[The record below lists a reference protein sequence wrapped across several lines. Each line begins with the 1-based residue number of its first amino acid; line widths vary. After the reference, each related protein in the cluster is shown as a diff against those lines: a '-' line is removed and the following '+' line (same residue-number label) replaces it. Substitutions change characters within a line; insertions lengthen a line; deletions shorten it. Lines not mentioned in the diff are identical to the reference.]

1 MSTIIQQET
10 RAGGASA
17 GRGSALGP
25 DVRPDPAALR
35 NPNQW
40 LEGGHNEAEGLANF
54 LAWFSIGLGA
64 AEVVAPRRL
73 SRLIGIRPTRGNRK
87 LMQAMGL
94 REIAHGVSILMD
106 PTDAQRLWA
115 RVGGDV
121 LDLTL
126 LGNAVSNSPR
136 PERTVAAIASV
147 LGVTALDVICAQ
159 TLSMGQRFTRARTAD
174 GGAIRVRKAVTIN
187 RPIEDVYG
195 FWRNF
200 ENLPRFMRHLE
211 SVQVT
216 GDGRSRWK
224 AKAPAGMRVEWEAE
238 TVEDRPNEVIAWR
251 SVEGS
256 TVSNRGRVR
265 FRPAPGDRGTEV
277 QVEMQYDPP
286 GGQLGAAVAMIFGR
300 EPSQQIT
307 EDMRAFKSVMETG
320 EVMVSDSTVNS
331 GLLPAAQPPEHA
343 RGQ

>member
-187 RPIEDVYG
+187 RPIEDV
-195 FWRNF
+195 
-200 ENLPRFMRHLE
+200 
-211 SVQVT
+211 
-216 GDGRSRWK
+216 
-224 AKAPAGMRVEWEAE
+224 
-238 TVEDRPNEVIAWR
+238 
-251 SVEGS
+251 
-256 TVSNRGRVR
+256 
-265 FRPAPGDRGTEV
+265 
-277 QVEMQYDPP
+277 
-286 GGQLGAAVAMIFGR
+286 
-300 EPSQQIT
+300 
-307 EDMRAFKSVMETG
+307 
-320 EVMVSDSTVNS
+320 
-331 GLLPAAQPPEHA
+331 
-343 RGQ
+343 